1 MKTMVIQQFDLLMEG
16 RLSPALSGKYF
27 DAVNPSYGEVFAQIA
42 DADTVDVQLALSAA
56 RLGFDHGRWPQMS
69 IAERGSFLL
78 KIAAL
83 IRENAKQLADLECF
97 SSGKTIKHT
106 TFIDVPTAAETF
118 EYFGNLERTWALE
131 KQGPGPLNETIKN
144 SSSVLSI
151 IEHEPMG
158 VVVTIIPWN
167 YPLIMTAWKLAP
179 ALLAGNTI
187 VLKPSRVA
195 CASVMFLAKL
205 IAQIGLPKGVLNII
219 ASSRAQAG
227 QELVSSAEVDMVSF
241 TGSTKTGEAVM
252 ALASKGVKKLTL
264 ELGGKSPNIV
274 FADCDMEAAIGGSLS
289 AIFMNQ
295 GQMCT
300 AGSRLLVEDKI
311 YQKFVE
317 KLVAR
322 AKNLKI
328 GPADNFETEFG
339 PLVSIEQRNAVLKFI
354 EKGKQEGA
362 KLVCGGGIPNGP
374 GHSLLSPNGPGHSL
388 LSDQV
393 RSGAYIEPTI
403 FTNVRNSMGIAQEE
417 IFGPVLC
424 VIPFTSVEEAIHLA
438 NDTKYGL
445 AAMIWSKDLE
455 KANKVARRLRC
466 GTVWIN
472 TYGAFLN
479 EAPFGGY
486 KQSGYGRE
494 LGLAGLLEYTQIKH
508 IATDQTH
515 GGRSLVTS
523 WF

>member
-1 MKTMVIQQFDLLMEG
+1 MTTTTIQQFDLLIEG
-16 RLSPALSGKYF
+16 KLEPAQSGKYF
-27 DAVNPSYGEVFAQIA
+27 DAVNPSNGEVFARVS
-42 DADTVDVQLALSAA
+42 DADTLDVQMAVSAA

-69 IAERGSFLL
+69 VAQRGGFLL
-78 KIAAL
+78 KIASL
-83 IRENAKQLADLECF
+83 IRENANGLAQLECA
-97 SSGKTIKHT
+97 SCGKTIKHT

-118 EYFGNLERTWALE
+118 EYFGNFPE
-131 KQGPGPLNETIKN
+131 KWISAFAGMTNSSETIKN
-144 SSSVLSI
+144 PTPVLSI
-151 IEHEPMG
+151 VEREPVG
-158 VVVTIIPWN
+158 VVAAIIPWN

-179 ALLAGNTI
+179 ALLAGNSV
-187 VLKPSRVA
+187 VLKPSPAA
-195 CASVMFLAKL
+195 CASVMLLAKL
-205 IAQIGLPKGVLNII
+205 AAQAGLPKGVLNII
-219 ASSRAQAG
+219 ASSRVQAG
-227 QELVSSAEVDMVSF
+227 CELVSSPEVDMVSF
-241 TGSTKTGEAVM
+241 SGSTKTGEEVM
-252 ALASKGVKKLTL
+252 ALASKGVKKLVL

-274 FADCDMEAAIGGSLS
+274 FADCDMEAALGGAMS

-311 YQKFVE
+311 YREFVE

-339 PLVSIEQRNAVLKFI
+339 PLVSIEHRNLVLKYI
-354 EKGKQEGA
+354 EKGKKEGA
-362 KLVCGGGIPNGP
+362 KLACGGKVPDINP
-374 GHSLLSPNGPGHSL
+374 
-388 LSDQV
+388 Q
-393 RSGAYIEPTI
+393 GAYLEPTI
-403 FTNVRNSMGIAQEE
+403 FINVRNTMSIAQEE

-424 VIPFTSVEEAIHLA
+424 VMPFTSVDEAIHIA

-486 KQSGYGRE
+486 KQSGFGRE
-494 LGLAGLLEYTQIKH
+494 LGLTGLWEYTQLKH
-508 IATDQTH
+508 IATDQTP

>member
-1 MKTMVIQQFDLLMEG
+1 MNTKIVIQQFDLLMEG
-16 RLSPALSGKYF
+16 KLGAALSGKYF
-27 DAVNPSYGEVFAQIA
+27 DAVNPSNGEVFARIA
-42 DADTVDVQLALSAA
+42 DADTVDVQMAVSAA
-56 RLGFDHGRWPQMS
+56 RLGFDHGRWPQMDV
-69 IAERGSFLL
+69 AQRGAFLL
-78 KIAAL
+78 KIALL
-83 IRENAKQLADLECF
+83 IRENAKELADLECA
-97 SSGKTIKHT
+97 SSGKTIKHA

-118 EYFGNLERTWALE
+118 EYFGNLSG
-131 KQGPGPLNETIKN
+131 KLNTETMRN

-151 IEHEPMG
+151 IEREPVG

-167 YPLIMTAWKLAP
+167 YPLILTAWKLAP
-179 ALLAGNTI
+179 ALIAGNTV
-187 VLKPSRVA
+187 VLKPSPAA

-205 IAQIGLPKGVLNII
+205 AAQVGLPKGVLNII
-219 ASSRAQAG
+219 ASSRPQAG
-227 QELVSSAEVDMVSF
+227 QELVGSPEVDMVSF

-274 FADCDMEAAIGGSLS
+274 FADCDMEAALGGSLS

-311 YQKFVE
+311 YQEFVE

-328 GPADNFETEFG
+328 GPADSFETEFG
-339 PLVSIEQRNAVLKFI
+339 PLVSVEQRNAVLKFI

-362 KLVCGGGIPNGP
+362 KIACGGKIPDIN
-374 GHSLLSPNGPGHSL
+374 SK
-388 LSDQV
+388 
-393 RSGAYIEPTI
+393 GAYLEPTI
-403 FTNVRNSMGIAQEE
+403 FINVRNNMSIAQEE

-424 VIPFTSVEEAIHLA
+424 VISFTSLEEAVQIA
-438 NDTKYGL
+438 NDSKYGL
-445 AAMIWSKDLE
+445 AAMVWSKDLE

-479 EAPFGGY
+479 EVPFGGY

-494 LGLAGLLEYTQIKH
+494 LGLAGLLEYTQLKH
-508 IATDQTH
+508 IATDQTP
-515 GGRSLVTS
+515 GGKSLVTS

>member
-1 MKTMVIQQFDLLMEG
+1 LNKMTTTTTQQFNLLMEG
-16 RLSPALSGKYF
+16 KLSPALSGKYF
-27 DAVNPSYGEVFAQIA
+27 DCVNPSNGEVFAQIA
-42 DADTVDVQLALSAA
+42 DADSIDVQIAISAA
-56 RLGFDHGRWPQMS
+56 RLGFDHGNWPRMS
-69 IAERGSFLL
+69 IAERGAFLL
-78 KIAAL
+78 RIAAL
-83 IRENAKQLADLECF
+83 IRENAKELADLECA
-97 SSGKTIKHT
+97 STGKTIKHT

-118 EYFGNLERTWALE
+118 EYFGNLS
-131 KQGPGPLNETIKN
+131 GNLNSEIIRN
-144 SSSVLSI
+144 SSTVLSI
-151 IEHEPMG
+151 IEREPVG

-179 ALLAGNTI
+179 ALLAGNTV
-187 VLKPSRVA
+187 VLKPSPVA
-195 CASVMFLAKL
+195 CASVMLLAKL

-219 ASSRAQAG
+219 ASSKSQAG
-227 QELVSSAEVDMVSF
+227 QELVGSPEVDMISF

-274 FADCDMEAAIGGSLS
+274 FADCDMEAALGGSLS

-300 AGSRLLVEDKI
+300 AGSRLLVESKI
-311 YQKFVE
+311 YQEFVD
-317 KLVAR
+317 KLVVR
-322 AKNLKI
+322 AKSLKI

-339 PLVSIEQRNAVLKFI
+339 PLVSVEHRNSVLKYI

-362 KLVCGGGIPNGP
+362 KIACGGNVPAINAK
-374 GHSLLSPNGPGHSL
+374 
-388 LSDQV
+388 
-393 RSGAYIEPTI
+393 GAYIEPTI
-403 FTNVRNSMGIAQEE
+403 FVNARNSMSIAQEE

-424 VIPFTSVEEAIHLA
+424 VIPFTSVEEVIHIA

-479 EAPFGGY
+479 EVPFGGY

-494 LGLAGLLEYTQIKH
+494 LGLAGLLEYTQLKH
-508 IATDQTH
+508 IATDQTP

>member
-1 MKTMVIQQFDLLMEG
+1 MKTMVMQKFDLLMEG
-16 RLSPALSGKYF
+16 KLSTALSGKYF
-27 DAVNPSYGEVFAQIA
+27 DAINPSNGDVLAQMA
-42 DADTVDVQLALSAA
+42 DADTIDVQMAVSAA

-69 IAERGSFLL
+69 MAERGVYLI

-83 IRENAKQLADLECF
+83 IRENAKELADLECA
-97 SSGKTIKHT
+97 STGKTIKHT
-106 TFIDVPTAAETF
+106 TFIDVPTAADSF
-118 EYFGNLERTWALE
+118 EYFGNLSSHLSREA
-131 KQGPGPLNETIKN
+131 IKN

-151 IEHEPMG
+151 IEHEPVG

-167 YPLIMTAWKLAP
+167 YPLIMMAWKLAP
-179 ALLAGNTI
+179 ALLAGNCI
-187 VLKPSRVA
+187 VLKPSPVA
-195 CASVMFLAKL
+195 CASVMLLAK
-205 IAQIGLPKGVLNII
+205 IVAQAGLPKGVLNII
-219 ASSRAQAG
+219 SSSRPEAG
-227 QELVSSAEVDMVSF
+227 QELVSSPEVDMVSF

-252 ALASKGVKKLTL
+252 ALAAKGIKKLTL

-274 FADCDMEAAIGGSLS
+274 FADCDMEAAIGGALS

-311 YQKFVE
+311 YNEFVE

-328 GPADNFETEFG
+328 GPAENFETEFG
-339 PLVSIEQRNAVLKFI
+339 PLVSVGHRDSVLKYI

-362 KLVCGGGIPNGP
+362 KLVCGGQIPEI
-374 GHSLLSPNGPGHSL
+374 SPK
-388 LSDQV
+388 
-393 RSGAYIEPTI
+393 GAYLEPTI
-403 FTNVRNSMGIAQEE
+403 FINVRNTMSIAQEE

-424 VIPFTSVEEAIHLA
+424 VMPFRSVDEVINIA

-445 AAMIWSKDLE
+445 AAMIWTNDLE

-479 EAPFGGY
+479 EVPFGGY
-486 KQSGYGRE
+486 KHSGFGRE
-494 LGLAGLLEYTQIKH
+494 LGLAGLLEYTQLKH
-508 IATDQTH
+508 IATDQTP
-515 GGRSLVTS
+515 GGKSLVTS

>member
-1 MKTMVIQQFDLLMEG
+1 MTTTSVQQFDLLIEG
-16 RLSPALSGKYF
+16 KLGPSLGGKYF
-27 DAVNPSYGEVFAQIA
+27 DAVNPSNGEVFARLS
-42 DADTVDVQLALSAA
+42 DADTVDVQMAVSAA
-56 RLGFDHGRWPQMS
+56 RLGFDHGRWPQMG
-69 IAERGSFLL
+69 IAERGGFLL
-78 KIAAL
+78 KIASL
-83 IRENAKQLADLECF
+83 IRENAKELAELECA
-97 SSGKTIKHT
+97 STGKTIKHT

-118 EYFGNLERTWALE
+118 EYYGNLSGNLIREVM
-131 KQGPGPLNETIKN
+131 KV
-144 SSSVLSI
+144 SSPVLSMV
-151 IEHEPMG
+151 EREPAG

-167 YPLIMTAWKLAP
+167 YPLINTAWKLAP
-179 ALLAGNTI
+179 ALLAGNCV
-187 VLKPSRVA
+187 VLKPSPKA
-195 CASVMFLAKL
+195 CASIMLLAKL
-205 IAQIGLPKGVLNII
+205 VVQAGLPKGVLNII
-219 ASSRAQAG
+219 TSSRPQAG
-227 QELVSSAEVDMVSF
+227 QELVGSPEVDMVSF

-252 ALASKGVKKLTL
+252 ALASQGVKKLIL

-274 FADCDMEAAIGGSLS
+274 FADCDMDAAIGGSLS

-311 YQKFVE
+311 YKEFVE
-317 KLVAR
+317 KLAAR

-339 PLVSIEQRNAVLKFI
+339 PLVSIEHRDHVLKFI

-374 GHSLLSPNGPGHSL
+374 GHPL

-393 RSGAYIEPTI
+393 RSGAYLEPTI
-403 FTNVRNSMGIAQEE
+403 FTNVRNSMSIAQEE

-424 VIPFTSVEEAIHLA
+424 VIPFTSADEAVHIA
-438 NDTKYGL
+438 NDTQYGL

-472 TYGAFLN
+472 TYGVFLN
-479 EAPFGGY
+479 EVPFGGY
-486 KQSGYGRE
+486 KHSGFGRE
-494 LGLAGLLEYTQIKH
+494 LGLTGFWEYTQIKH
-508 IATDQTH
+508 IATDKTP
-515 GGRSLVTS
+515 GGKSLVTS

>member
-1 MKTMVIQQFDLLMEG
+1 MTTTAVQQFDLLIEG
-16 RLSPALSGKYF
+16 KMNPSLSGKYF
-27 DAVNPSYGEVFAQIA
+27 DCINPSNGELFARMA
-42 DADTVDVQLALSAA
+42 DADTVDVQIAVSAA

-69 IAERGSFLL
+69 LRERGEFLL
-78 KIAAL
+78 KIASL
-83 IRENAKQLADLECF
+83 IRENAKELAELECA

-118 EYFGNLERTWALE
+118 EYFGHLSGKLI
-131 KQGPGPLNETIKN
+131 NETLRN
-144 SSSVLSI
+144 STPVLSVV
-151 IEHEPMG
+151 EREPMG
-158 VVVTIIPWN
+158 VVVAIIPWN

-179 ALLAGNTI
+179 ALLAGNCV
-187 VLKPSRVA
+187 VLKPSPMA
-195 CASVMFLAKL
+195 CASVMLLAKL
-205 IAQIGLPKGVLNII
+205 IAQTGLPKGVLNII
-219 ASSRAQAG
+219 TSSRPQAG
-227 QELVSSAEVDMVSF
+227 QELVSSPEVDMVSF

-252 ALASKGVKKLTL
+252 AAASKGVKKLTL

-274 FADCDMEAAIGGSLS
+274 FADCDMEAALGGSMS

-311 YQKFVE
+311 YTEFVE

-322 AKNLKI
+322 AKDLKI

-339 PLVSIEQRNAVLKFI
+339 PLVSVEHRDQVLKFI

-362 KLVCGGGIPNGP
+362 KLACGGGIPDLKG
-374 GHSLLSPNGPGHSL
+374 
-388 LSDQV
+388 SD
-393 RSGAYIEPTI
+393 GAYLEPTI
-403 FTNVRNSMGIAQEE
+403 FTNVRNNMFIAQEE

-424 VIPFTSVEEAIHLA
+424 VIPFTSTDEAVHIA

-445 AAMIWSKDLE
+445 AAMIWTKDLE

-479 EAPFGGY
+479 EVPFGGY
-486 KQSGYGRE
+486 KQSGFGRE
-494 LGLAGLLEYTQIKH
+494 LGLSGFWEYSQIKH
-508 IATDQTH
+508 IATDKTP

>member
-1 MKTMVIQQFDLLMEG
+1 MNTTSVQQFDLLMEG
-16 RLSPALSGKYF
+16 KLGPAFGGKYF
-27 DAVNPSYGEVFAQIA
+27 DCVNPSNGEVFARIA
-42 DADTVDVQLALSAA
+42 DADTIDAQMAVSAA

-69 IAERGSFLL
+69 LAERGEFLI
-78 KIAAL
+78 KIAVL
-83 IRENAKQLADLECF
+83 IRENAKELADLECA
-97 SSGKTIKHT
+97 SCGKTIKHT

-118 EYFGNLERTWALE
+118 EYFGHLSG
-131 KQGPGPLNETIKN
+131 KIINETMRH
-144 SSSVLSI
+144 SAPALSI
-151 IEHEPMG
+151 IEREPVG

-179 ALLAGNTI
+179 ALLAGNCV
-187 VLKPSRVA
+187 VLKPSPAA
-195 CASVMFLAKL
+195 CASVMLLAKL
-205 IAQIGLPKGVLNII
+205 AAQVGLPKGVLNII

-227 QELVSSAEVDMVSF
+227 SELVSSPEVDMVSF
-241 TGSTKTGEAVM
+241 SGSTKTGEAVM
-252 ALASKGVKKLTL
+252 AAASKGVKKLTL

-274 FADCDMEAAIGGSLS
+274 FADCDMEAALGGAMS
-289 AIFMNQ
+289 AIFLNQ

-311 YQKFVE
+311 YQEFVD
-317 KLVAR
+317 KLTAR

-339 PLVSIEQRNAVLKFI
+339 PLVSIEHRNSVLKLI

-362 KLVCGGGIPNGP
+362 KLVCGGQIPDINP
-374 GHSLLSPNGPGHSL
+374 K
-388 LSDQV
+388 
-393 RSGAYIEPTI
+393 GAYLEPTI
-403 FTNVRNSMGIAQEE
+403 FVNVRNTMSIAQEE

-424 VIPFTSVEEAIHLA
+424 VIPFTSVNEVVHMA
-438 NDTKYGL
+438 NETKYGL

-455 KANKVARRLRC
+455 KANQVARRLRC

-472 TYGAFLN
+472 TYGLFLN
-479 EAPFGGY
+479 EVPFGGY
-486 KQSGYGRE
+486 KQSGFGRE
-494 LGLAGLLEYTQIKH
+494 LGLAGFWEYTQLKH
-508 IATDQTH
+508 IATDQTP

>member
-1 MKTMVIQQFDLLMEG
+1 M
-16 RLSPALSGKYF
+16 SPSLGGKYF
-27 DAVNPSYGEVFAQIA
+27 NAVNPSNGEVFARMS
-42 DADTVDVQLALSAA
+42 DADTLDVQMAVSAA
-56 RLGFDHGRWPQMS
+56 RSGFDAGLWPQMS
-69 IAERGSFLL
+69 VAKRGEFLV
-78 KIAAL
+78 KIASL
-83 IRENAKQLADLECF
+83 IRENAKELAQLECA

-118 EYFGNLERTWALE
+118 EYFGLLSGKLFSEAT
-131 KQGPGPLNETIKN
+131 KN
-144 SSSVLSI
+144 SASVLSLI
-151 IEHEPMG
+151 QREPVG
-158 VVVTIIPWN
+158 VVVAIIPWN

-179 ALLAGNTI
+179 ALLAGNCV
-187 VLKPSRVA
+187 VLKPSPAA
-195 CASVMFLAKL
+195 CASVMLLAKL
-205 IAQIGLPKGVLNII
+205 VAQAGLPKGVLNII
-219 ASSRAQAG
+219 TSSRAMAG
-227 QELVSSAEVDMVSF
+227 QELVNSPDVDMVSF

-252 ALASKGVKKLTL
+252 ALASKGAKKLTL

-274 FADCDMEAAIGGSLS
+274 FADCDMEAALGGALS

-311 YQKFVE
+311 YQEFVD

-322 AKNLKI
+322 AQNLKI

-339 PLVSIEQRNAVLKFI
+339 PLVSIEHRNRVLKYI

-362 KLVCGGGIPNGP
+362 KIACGGKVPDVNP
-374 GHSLLSPNGPGHSL
+374 K
-388 LSDQV
+388 
-393 RSGAYIEPTI
+393 GAYLEPTI
-403 FTNVRNSMGIAQEE
+403 FINVRNNMSIAQEE

-424 VIPFTSVEEAIHLA
+424 VMPFTSVDEAVHIA

-445 AAMIWSKDLE
+445 AAMVWSKDLE
-455 KANKVARRLRC
+455 KADKVARRLRC

-479 EAPFGGY
+479 EVPFGGY
-486 KQSGYGRE
+486 KQSGFGRE
-494 LGLAGLLEYTQIKH
+494 LGMAGLWEYTQLKH
-508 IATDQTH
+508 IATDQTP
-515 GGRSLVTS
+515 GGKSLVTS